1 MLENVKF
8 EVKLD
13 LNEGATQL
21 ANTPL
26 GFAMTTGCKVLVA
39 PVLEQCVYGV
49 QRYENAKNF
58 LEAMIEPR
66 IQNIPEE
73 YWKLPQKRV
82 LLNTLNSVIDLEA
95 HETTLQEMFAN
106 LLAGSMDNRKSEG
119 VHPSYAKIISELS
132 EDDAKFLKMLDQKKM
147 VLFLIVYDINKN
159 KSYYVYDSI
168 PNYSN
173 KGNLGIIF
181 DTVIHQGLVSQNSIY
196 PKKNYSI
203 DILNDA
209 VKWFNETEPSILN
222 DLNIVD
228 CKNVCIN
235 RYSMELTTR
244 GKDFMQAVTLKE
256 SSTDEKS

>member
-1 MLENVKF
+1 MVDLFNVT
-8 EVKLD
+8 ETV
-13 LNEGATQL
+13 NNVTEII
-21 ANTPL
+21 
-26 GFAMTTGCKVLVA
+26 
-39 PVLEQCVYGV
+39 
-49 QRYENAKNF
+49 
-58 LEAMIEPR
+58 IEYSK
-66 IQNIPEE
+66 NIPEE
-73 YWKLPQKRV
+73 LAPQALEIIGKAALNYATVEFLKKLGSICSKIPEENRIPPNRRIAKGV
-82 LLNTLNSVIDLEA
+82 VENVINLEA